1 MCVRKKDFNVSRTW
15 YKSLNRMQPQKVF
28 SLIVLRRK
36 KSRNVQTKHY
46 IMQMLLILGYN
57 HKAWKQYLEIIDIY
71 VYFYHW
77 ASINKLVEKI
87 VFLVVEYE
95 YGGENMYLLIKTSSS
110 WCKCTLAFL
119 ICNAVVWKWYDFRSC
134 LGFCQLPVPSK

>member
-1 MCVRKKDFNVSRTW
+1 M
-15 YKSLNRMQPQKVF
+15 
-28 SLIVLRRK
+28 
-36 KSRNVQTKHY
+36 
-46 IMQMLLILGYN
+46 
-57 HKAWKQYLEIIDIY
+57 Y

-119 ICNAVVWKWYDFRSC
+119 ICNAVV
-134 LGFCQLPVPSK
+134 